1 MNRQEDPAATGSQLI
16 TEARRALRAR
26 RREEARRLTAS
37 LVPFAAPLPT
47 AELERLADLCEEL
60 AMVPQEIEVR
70 TLLVSRQHT
79 RRADWKRLARLHGKL
94 GDRRAAARC
103 RQRAAGVRADQDDG
117 VVPSRIRRR
126 VVVGGAAL
134 LAIAWWVLRVF

>member
-1 MNRQEDPAATGSQLI
+1 MHRQEDSAATGSQLI

-26 RREEARRLTAS
+26 RREEAQELTAS

-60 AMVPQEIEVR
+60 AMIPEEIEVR

-103 RQRAAGVRADQDDG
+103 RQRAAGVGADQDDSEAPKRVGGG
-117 VVPSRIRRR
+117 VHLR
-126 VVVGGAAL
+126 GAAL
-134 LAIAWWVLRVF
+134 FAITWWVLSGV

>member
-1 MNRQEDPAATGSQLI
+1 MDRHEESAATGSQLI
-16 TEARRALRAR
+16 TEARRSLRAR
-26 RREEARRLTAS
+26 RRDEARRLTAS

-60 AMVPQEIEVR
+60 AMIPEEIEVR
-70 TLLVSRQHT
+70 TLLISRQHT

-103 RQRAAGVRADQDDG
+103 RQRAAGVGADLDDSA
-117 VVPSRIRRR
+117 VPSRAGGRIL
-126 VVVGGAAL
+126 VGSAAL
-134 LAIAWWVLRVF
+134 FAIIWWVLSVV